1 MMHADFDPGLAAVIG
16 LVREIH
22 GPIEDAITKGGP
34 VSSFDAAA
42 LAGAVGALLN
52 AIDARTT
59 PTPALALKA
68 VS

>member
-1 MMHADFDPGLAAVIG
+1 MHADFDPGLAAVIG

-34 VSSFDAAA
+34 VAPLEAAA
-42 LAGAVGALLN
+42 LVGAVGALLN
-52 AIDARTT
+52 AIDARTR
-59 PTPALALKA
+59 PTPARALKA